1 MDWLKGKSTVEIYV
15 QISHMETATEIG
27 QSIKEGR
34 TVLPPAKM
42 DKQ

>member
-27 QSIKEGR
+27 QSITEGTYR
-34 TVLPPAKM
+34 TTTRKNG
-42 DKQ
+42 